1 MIWVLPGYDRDGLL
15 GVKKA
20 RTFMSKSVKCP
31 MYGACDVHLRAR
43 QALTNLH
50 LGLLTGKRKFL
61 ILP

>member
-1 MIWVLPGYDRDGLL
+1 
-15 GVKKA
+15 
-20 RTFMSKSVKCP
+20 MSC
-31 MYGACDVHLRAR
+31 ACDVHLRAR